1 MGFSLS
7 QEPAFIKEYKKFVKA
22 LPKVSNPS
30 YQHAINKNMEE
41 LKKLVAK
48 IDVGHDADFN
58 GMINPIDLRETRARI
73 QEVRQEIIKLFMESN
88 ITIR

>member
-41 LKKLVAK
+41 LK
-48 IDVGHDADFN
+48 
-58 GMINPIDLRETRARI
+58 
-73 QEVRQEIIKLFMESN
+73 
-88 ITIR
+88 